1 VTDHPEC
8 GWKIKIVETPVVSS
22 EPTAVIQE
30 TAVEAELVTLK
41 PEPTIKVQ
49 ETTDTVAIPEAKK
62 RKAATRKLKA
72 TNS

>member
-22 EPTAVIQE
+22 DPTIGIQE
-30 TAVEAELVTLK
+30 TVGEAEVVTLK

-49 ETTDTVAIPEAKK
+49 DTVAIPEAKK
-62 RKAATRKLKA
+62 RKAATRKVKA
-72 TNS
+72 ADS